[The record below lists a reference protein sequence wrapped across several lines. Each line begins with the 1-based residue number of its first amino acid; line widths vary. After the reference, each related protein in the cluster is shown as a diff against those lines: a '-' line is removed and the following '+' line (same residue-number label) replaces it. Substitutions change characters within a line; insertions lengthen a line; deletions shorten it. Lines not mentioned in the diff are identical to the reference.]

1 MSVTKALS
9 HGRDERSLCSLIFGS
24 SASAVTRGRKDFAS
38 AVTRGRKDF
47 APAITRRKRTFACP
61 AEVAAYTSEQCFPH
75 VIFKSSIYIA
85 EYSNLSNV

>member
-9 HGRDERSLCSLIFGS
+9 HGRDELSLCSTIFGS
-24 SASAVTRGRKDFAS
+24 SAS

-75 VIFKSSIYIA
+75 VIFKSSIYI
-85 EYSNLSNV
+85 YRW

>member
-9 HGRDERSLCSLIFGS
+9 QGRDELSLCSLIFGS
-24 SASAVTRGRKDFAS
+24 SAS

-85 EYSNLSNV
+85 TNFEQY